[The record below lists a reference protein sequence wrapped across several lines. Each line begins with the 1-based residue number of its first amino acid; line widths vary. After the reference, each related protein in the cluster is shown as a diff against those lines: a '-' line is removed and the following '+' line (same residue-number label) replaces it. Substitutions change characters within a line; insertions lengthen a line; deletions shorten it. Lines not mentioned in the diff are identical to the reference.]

1 MASTADDGMEEKSMM
16 DTNSDA
22 TGSVTE
28 SNSNFTEDL
37 VKKDNFM
44 VMLVRATVI
53 VILLS
58 AAAVTSYLNFKF
70 TRNAEVDAFN
80 EAFHGVAAKLVPGLL
95 SELSLRVS
103 NILLLMLGR

>member
-22 TGSVTE
+22 TGSVAE

-44 VMLVRATVI
+44 VMVVRAAVI

-58 AAAVTSYLNFKF
+58 AAAATSYLTFKF
-70 TRNAEVDAFN
+70 TRDAELDAFD
-80 EAFHGVAAKLVPGLL
+80 EAFYGVASKLVPGLL

-103 NILLLMLGR
+103 NCCSFLAD